1 MDVKQLESFLA
12 IVEHGSLSKAA
23 EKLRVSAST
32 VSVHLSQLE
41 AELGAPLLTRRQFRG
56 MLPTN
61 AGQAL
66 HRGARFVLLALEQV
80 RHSVAAAATDV
91 AGLVRVCLPTSP
103 ATILSQPLVEC
114 LQDRHPHVRLELFAG
129 FSGHIEELLHQKR
142 YDIGLLY
149 RSLPIEGLI
158 IEPLVDEDLV
168 LVGGFEPDN
177 RDEVALADIAEL
189 PFVLP
194 SRRHGLRQLVDRA
207 FDAQG
212 IEPEVIAEL
221 DTLAA
226 IKDVVFSGR
235 SATILSMSGTGFQA
249 GKPYGA
255 SLRRIVNPT
264 ITRTVSLCRLD
275 GTLSEPVVTI
285 TIALLVELTRQSVRN
300 GVWTNARLR
309 T

>member
-12 IVEHGSLSKAA
+12 IIEQGSLSKAA
-23 EKLRVSAST
+23 ARLHVSAST
-32 VSVHLSQLE
+32 ISGHLSQLE
-41 AELGAPLLTRRQFRG
+41 AELGASLLTRQSRG

-61 AGQAL
+61 AGQVL
-66 HRGARFVLLALEQV
+66 HQGARSILLAMEQV
-80 RHSVAAAATDV
+80 RNSVAAAATDV

-103 ATILSQPLVEC
+103 STILSLPLFGC
-114 LQDRHPHVRLELFAG
+114 LRERHPRIRLELFAG
-129 FSGHIEELLHQKR
+129 FSDHLENMLSQKR

-149 RSLPIEGLI
+149 RSLPLKGFTV
-158 IEPLVDEDLV
+158 EPLVDEDLV

-177 RDEVALADIAEL
+177 QDDVVLSEVAEL

-194 SRRHGLRQLVDRA
+194 SRKHGLRRLLDRA

-212 IEPEVIAEL
+212 LEPDIVAEL

-226 IKDVVFSGR
+226 LRGVAFSGR
-235 SATILSMSGTGFQA
+235 AATILSMSGTGFQA

-264 ITRTVSLCRLD
+264 ITRTVALCCSES
-275 GTLSEPVVTI
+275 TLQEPIVTI
-285 TIALLVELTRQSVRN
+285 TAGLLADVIRQMVRS
-300 GVWTNARLR
+300 GTWKNARLR

>member
-23 EKLRVSAST
+23 ERLRVSAST
-32 VSVHLSQLE
+32 VSGHLSQLE
-41 AELGAPLLTRRQFRG
+41 TELGTPLLMRQSRG

-61 AGQAL
+61 AGHAL
-66 HRGARFVLLALEQV
+66 HQGARSVFLAMEQV
-80 RHSVAAAATDV
+80 RHGVAAAATDV

-103 ATILSQPLVEC
+103 ATLLSLPLIKGLRE
-114 LQDRHPHVRLELFAG
+114 RHPRIRLELLSG
-129 FSGHIEELLHQKR
+129 FSGHLEEMLTQKR

-149 RSLPIEGLI
+149 RSFPIKGLVV
-158 IEPLVDEDLV
+158 EPLVDEDLV

-177 RDEVALADIAEL
+177 RDEVALADVADL

-212 IEPEVIAEL
+212 VQPEIIAEL
-221 DTLAA
+221 DSLPA
-226 IKDVVFSGR
+226 IREVAFAGFAV
-235 SATILSMSGTGFQA
+235 TILSMSGTGFQA
-249 GKPYGA
+249 GMPYAA

-264 ITRTVSLCRLD
+264 ITRTVALCRSD
-275 GTLSEPVVTI
+275 DTLEEPVATI
-285 TIALLVELTRQSVRN
+285 TTGLLAELTRQAVRS
-300 GVWTNARLR
+300 GTWSNARLR

>member
-12 IVEHGSLSKAA
+12 IVEHGSLNKAA

-32 VSVHLSQLE
+32 VSGHLSQLE
-41 AELGAPLLTRRQFRG
+41 AELGTPLLMRQPRG
-56 MLPTN
+56 MLPNN

-66 HRGARFVLLALEQV
+66 HQGARTVFLAMEHV

-103 ATILSQPLVEC
+103 ATILGMPLVRC
-114 LQDRHPHVRLELFAG
+114 LEERHPRIRLELFAG
-129 FSGHIEELLHQKR
+129 FSGHLEEMLTQKR

-149 RSLPIEGLI
+149 RSLPISGLI
-158 IEPLVDEDLV
+158 VEPLVDEDLV

-177 RDEVALADIAEL
+177 RDEVALADVAEL
-189 PFVLP
+189 RFVFP

-212 IEPEVIAEL
+212 VQPEIIAEL
-221 DTLAA
+221 DTLPA
-226 IKDVVFSGR
+226 IREAVFSGFA
-235 SATILSMSGTGFQA
+235 ATILSMSGTDFQA
-249 GKPYGA
+249 GKPYAA
-255 SLRRIVNPT
+255 SLRRMVNPT
-264 ITRTVSLCRLD
+264 ITRTVALCRSD
-275 GTLSEPVVTI
+275 STLQEPVATI
-285 TIALLVELTRQSVRN
+285 TAGLLAELTRQAVQS
-300 GVWTNARLR
+300 GAWSNARLR